1 MIPLICSPHKWTA
14 TYLLFWVIGAVYVI
28 LLVVVQWMSCCDN
41 ILISDLR
48 LLKIIFQEGRGADK
62 KIFVIPFPFPLP
74 KASISTSVSDVPC
87 HILQRLQLKS
97 ISWQCLGIIEISVST
112 LTIIWQVGA
121 SQDFLPELCL
131 LVWLH
136 ILFDVLTAKLECS
149 FKITVMFSSSYVKTR
164 KHSIKNVFFS
174 SEI

>member
-14 TYLLFWVIGAVYVI
+14 TNLLVCVIGAVYVI

-74 KASISTSVSDVPC
+74 KAKSFSHTSVSDVPC
-87 HILQRLQLKS
+87 HILRRLQLKS

-136 ILFDVLTAKLECS
+136 ILFDVFTS
-149 FKITVMFSSSYVKTR
+149 
-164 KHSIKNVFFS
+164 
-174 SEI
+174 